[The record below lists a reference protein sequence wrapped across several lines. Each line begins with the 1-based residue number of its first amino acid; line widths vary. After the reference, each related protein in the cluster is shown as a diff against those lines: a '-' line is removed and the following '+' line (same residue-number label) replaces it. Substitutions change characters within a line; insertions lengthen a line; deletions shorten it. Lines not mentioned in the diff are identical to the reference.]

1 MSFYPCL
8 PNLPSFKKFNVFQ
21 PPRQLTETLEK
32 QDDIPGSYLLWMIRK
47 QGMNPTCVQL
57 VCGENTWQPWPANS
71 LFYCNGFGIPEGTT
85 SKLVGDDQNVT
96 TPTPPKFDIDT
107 DQMLQMLK
115 GNTFY
120 DGARCFCWA
129 VTLQISEVTNHKKGP
144 PFPTPFFFWLGWQE
158 WIARTESGKYQIQK
172 CILAIVKMVRSGLPQ
187 LPFFSIS

>member
-1 MSFYPCL
+1 MISQGLIYCEWL
-8 PNLPSFKKFNVFQ
+8 
-21 PPRQLTETLEK
+21 
-32 QDDIPGSYLLWMIRK
+32 GSKVWTPLVYNW
-47 QGMNPTCVQL
+47 CV
-57 VCGENTWQPWPANS
+57 GKNTWQPWPVNS
-71 LFYCNGFGIPEGTT
+71 LFYCNGFGIPEVTT

-120 DGARCFCWA
+120 DGARCFCWV

-144 PFPTPFFFWLGWQE
+144 PFFRHIFFGLGWQE

-172 CILAIVKMVRSGLPQ
+172 GILACRQKWCERSGKSTPIV
-187 LPFFSIS
+187 SIS

>member
-21 PPRQLTETLEK
+21 PPRQLTETLKK

-71 LFYCNGFGIPEGTT
+71 LFYCNGFGIPEVTT

-107 DQMLQMLK
+107 DQILQMLK

-120 DGARCFCWA
+120 IILPGVF
-129 VTLQISEVTNHKKGP
+129 VGLSLFKFLKLQTIKRGI
-144 PFPTPFFFWLGWQE
+144 FFWVRLTRMNRQNRVRKVPDPKVHLGDRQN
-158 WIARTESGKYQIQK
+158 G
-172 CILAIVKMVRSGLPQ
+172 AIGSPSTPIV
-187 LPFFSIS
+187 SIS